1 MGTLILGLVV
11 VSLSVLVTVVSY
23 MAVERRWASDLRKQ
37 HNEVAGFIY
46 AILGLVYGVLIAYV
60 VVVVWQ
66 NFHTAQLTTQ
76 LEANAVADLYALAE
90 DLPAGAGVLLK
101 DLARAYAQ
109 SVVEDEWPLLGHGE
123 ASPRSTALA
132 SSLGR
137 AVRALD
143 PQNAREQLIV
153 EHAVVV
159 HQSLLDNRRLRL
171 FQSRTGI
178 QPILW
183 IILISGGILTV
194 AFAYLFGV
202 SSTRSH
208 ALMVAALAATIA
220 GILYMIEATDYAYS
234 GDIRVPPTPFEQVLA
249 TIGGP

>member
-11 VSLSVLVTVVSY
+11 VSLSVLVTVASY
-23 MAVERRWASDLRKQ
+23 VAVERRWASDLRKQ

-46 AILGLVYGVLIAYV
+46 AIVGLVYGVLIAYV

-66 NFHTAQLTTQ
+66 NFHMAQLTTQ
-76 LEANAVADLYALAE
+76 LEANAVADLCALAE
-90 DLPAGAGVLLK
+90 DLPDGRGLPLQE
-101 DLARAYAQ
+101 LTRAYAQ

-132 SSLGR
+132 RSLGR

-143 PQNAREQLIV
+143 PETTREQLIV
-153 EHAVVV
+153 EHAVAV
-159 HQSLLDNRRLRL
+159 HQTLLDNRRLRL
-171 FQSRTGI
+171 FESRTGI

-183 IILISGGILTV
+183 VILISGGVLTV

-220 GILYMIEATDYAYS
+220 GILFMIEATDYAY
-234 GDIRVPPTPFEQVLA
+234 
-249 TIGGP
+249 